1 MQIAATVLDVTR
13 KRSNSPRQR
22 RSLESPVPGN
32 WHAGIGKG
40 LTEKGLEVPR
50 RLPTSLDEGRPGEAV
65 LNRAAYSIRLSAGGL
80 SGRPAVTGP
89 PNVVSLLPANARCVS
104 RAG

>member
-13 KRSNSPRQR
+13 KRGNSPRQG

-40 LTEKGLEVPR
+40 LTEKDRQVPR
-50 RLPTSLDEGRPGEAV
+50 RLPTSLGKGLTEKDSNWSTSLV
-65 LNRAAYSIRLSAGGL
+65 AYFTR
-80 SGRPAVTGP
+80 
-89 PNVVSLLPANARCVS
+89 
-104 RAG
+104 